1 MNAGLSRFFRFVFLA
16 ACVAATCALAPTV
29 SRAQGSRGAEAGD
42 FDYYVLALSWSPTY
56 CDTHEG
62 GNGGRDRYD
71 GDSGYG
77 RDRYDRGGGYGG
89 YGRYHFYD
97 RGDTY
102 DRYDDRRGYN
112 RRSADSGEQCNSV
125 RPYSFVLHGLWPQ
138 YERRG
143 WPEMCQS
150 ERRPWVPEE
159 TIDRMMDIMPSRQ
172 LVIQEYKKHGV
183 CSGLDPRE
191 YFNAARDAYRS
202 IHIPEEFQD
211 LSKTRSISPEDLRH
225 AFLDANKQL
234 SDDMIQVVCT
244 RRLLQ
249 EVRVCFSKD
258 LAPRPCSQR
267 EQTRR
272 LCNDDVVLMPPVRG
286 GGFGPRGGPTQE
298 RDPTQERS
306 PTQERD
312 RM

>member
-1 MNAGLSRFFRFVFLA
+1 
-16 ACVAATCALAPTV
+16 
-29 SRAQGSRGAEAGD
+29 
-42 FDYYVLALSWSPTY
+42 
-56 CDTHEG
+56 
-62 GNGGRDRYD
+62 
-71 GDSGYG
+71 
-77 RDRYDRGGGYGG
+77 
-89 YGRYHFYD
+89 
-97 RGDTY
+97 
-102 DRYDDRRGYN
+102 
-112 RRSADSGEQCNSV
+112 
-125 RPYSFVLHGLWPQ
+125 
-138 YERRG
+138 
-143 WPEMCQS
+143 MCQS

-159 TIDRMMDIMPSRQ
+159 TIDRMMDVMPSRQ

-234 SDDMIQVVCT
+234 NDDMIQVVCT

-258 LAPRPCSQR
+258 LSPRPCSQR

-286 GGFGPRGGPTQE
+286 GGVGARGGPTQE
-298 RDPTQERS
+298 PG

-312 RM
+312 RTQERGPTQEPGPAQERDRM

>member
-1 MNAGLSRFFRFVFLA
+1 
-16 ACVAATCALAPTV
+16 
-29 SRAQGSRGAEAGD
+29 
-42 FDYYVLALSWSPTY
+42 
-56 CDTHEG
+56 
-62 GNGGRDRYD
+62 
-71 GDSGYG
+71 
-77 RDRYDRGGGYGG
+77 
-89 YGRYHFYD
+89 
-97 RGDTY
+97 
-102 DRYDDRRGYN
+102 
-112 RRSADSGEQCNSV
+112 
-125 RPYSFVLHGLWPQ
+125 
-138 YERRG
+138 
-143 WPEMCQS
+143 MCQS

-159 TIDRMMDIMPSRQ
+159 TIDRMLDIMPSRQ

-191 YFNAARDAYRS
+191 YFNAARDVYRS

-211 LSKTRSISPEDLRH
+211 LSKTRSISPEDVRH

-234 SDDMIQVVCT
+234 SDDMIQVVCS

-298 RDPTQERS
+298 RDRKE
-306 PTQERD
+306 ERD